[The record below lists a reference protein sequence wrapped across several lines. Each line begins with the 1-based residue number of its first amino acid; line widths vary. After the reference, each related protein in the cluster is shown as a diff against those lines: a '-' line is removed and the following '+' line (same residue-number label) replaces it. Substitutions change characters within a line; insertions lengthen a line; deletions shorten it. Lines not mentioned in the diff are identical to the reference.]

1 MCYTQGKP
9 ITELGMGDIKPLF
22 CKQTTNDKS
31 VVKEDEESQTLK
43 RANQKGA
50 PKGLI
55 KKHVGVKTRSN

>member
-1 MCYTQGKP
+1 
-9 ITELGMGDIKPLF
+9 MGDIKSLF

-50 PKGLI
+50 HKGLI
-55 KKHVGVKTRSN
+55 RKHAEVKRKTN